1 MFCECREEK
10 LYALTPPA
18 LRLGEDT
25 PVMLCPNQN
34 AYANRIINPLIVK
47 IMEYVIKYDVKVN
60 GEWTRKEK
68 RFVAKNA
75 NDLFAKCKVSV
86 GGNEMTVAEWLV
98 GYPVSCYAME
108 ASPETESGVLD

>member
-1 MFCECREEK
+1 
-10 LYALTPPA
+10 
-18 LRLGEDT
+18 
-25 PVMLCPNQN
+25 MLCPNQN

-75 NDLFAKCKVSV
+75 NELFAKCKVSV

-98 GYPVSCYAME
+98 SYPVSCYAME